1 MDAQEAAIQMART
14 MNLKMHARKLDIK
27 VPNQMAISY
36 PDDTQTIFIGQAG
49 PIVEQL
55 VADGPINNQTIE
67 QRIEI
72 VISTTNNFLQ
82 MQNISSNFKFYED
95 YKTNLFDFK
104 VYVQDMDIGPRLSRS
119 FNAYFIEPTFKDFYQ
134 FSVSVILDKP
144 VTKLK
149 IDRIDVENDPITK
162 IIYEYCVYFMN
173 TLKLNK

>member
-1 MDAQEAAIQMART
+1 MDAQEAAIQMAKT
-14 MNLKMHARKLDIK
+14 MNLKMHARILNVMI
-27 VPNQMAISY
+27 PTQMTISY
-36 PDDTQTIFIGQAG
+36 PNDAQTIFIGQTG

-82 MQNISSNFKFYED
+82 MQNISSVFKFYED

-104 VYVQDMDIGPRLSRS
+104 VYVQDMDMGPRLSRS
-119 FNAYFIEPTFKDFYQ
+119 FNVYFIEPTFRDFYQ

-149 IDRIDVENDPITK
+149 MDCIDVENDPITK
-162 IIYEYCVYFMN
+162 IIYDYFKYFMD
-173 TLKLNK
+173 TLKLN

>member
-1 MDAQEAAIQMART
+1 MDAQEAAMQMART

-36 PDDTQTIFIGQAG
+36 PNDAQTIFIGQAG

-82 MQNISSNFKFYED
+82 MQNISSDFKFYED

-104 VYVQDMDIGPRLSRS
+104 VYVQDMDMGTRLSRG

-134 FSVSVILDKP
+134 FSVNVILDKP

-149 IDRIDVENDPITK
+149 MDRIDVENDPITK
-162 IIYEYCVYFMN
+162 IIYDYFKYFMD
-173 TLKLNK
+173 TLKLN